1 MTRSVPQTPRQ
12 HRGFTLIESLVALVV
27 LSIGLLGVAA
37 LQLASLQANYGSS
50 QRTQATF
57 LAQDIVDRM
66 RVNRDAAIAGAYDI
80 DFGQAAPTTP
90 ANVAEADLARWKAR
104 LLATLPASHNGSA
117 GGMPDGEIA
126 SDPASE
132 TLTIRIRWDDS
143 RGRELPL
150 ELGMTVRL

>member
-37 LQLASLQANYGSS
+37 LQLASLQTNYGSS

-90 ANVAEADLARWKAR
+90 ANVAEADLALWKAR

-117 GGMPDGEIA
+117 DGMPDGEIA